1 MWLFVGACFGLGYG
15 VTQRLMRVNVSGGWQ
30 GSQLFGVKPFPGT
43 GLAGLRERFGAEKM
57 EIRGDLDLLELERQ
71 KQEEQKEIS
80 RREAEIKR
88 REAEDQERRQ
98 REAERIRL
106 ELLPRYP
113 NVDGVVALEH
123 SYGYGV
129 AIEAPGADIP
139 IRTLR
144 HIALN
149 PNFGGEVLMI
159 SLGCEKL
166 QPERLMPAGLRVVPI
181 AVDGPEAT
189 KSPNAA
195 QEPKSP
201 NAAH

>member
-106 ELLPRYP
+106 E
-113 NVDGVVALEH
+113 
-123 SYGYGV
+123 
-129 AIEAPGADIP
+129 AIERQANPGFNDTALPTEPPIESPLLTPPESLPELPSLPEPPAAP
-139 IRTLR
+139 
-144 HIALN
+144 N
-149 PNFGGEVLMI
+149 P
-159 SLGCEKL
+159 
-166 QPERLMPAGLRVVPI
+166 
-181 AVDGPEAT
+181 
-189 KSPNAA
+189 
-195 QEPKSP
+195 
-201 NAAH
+201 

>member
-71 KQEEQKEIS
+71 KQEEQKEIA

-98 REAERIRL
+98 PLAAQRRARRGHARVEFRSL
-106 ELLPRYP
+106 EVKRHAGPSP
-113 NVDGVVALEH
+113 ALE
-123 SYGYGV
+123 
-129 AIEAPGADIP
+129 P
-139 IRTLR
+139 
-144 HIALN
+144 
-149 PNFGGEVLMI
+149 
-159 SLGCEKL
+159 
-166 QPERLMPAGLRVVPI
+166 
-181 AVDGPEAT
+181 
-189 KSPNAA
+189 
-195 QEPKSP
+195 
-201 NAAH
+201 